1 MSEKL
6 LKDVVV
12 PGEEIGVI
20 EEFLPGEG
28 AYADSNSVR
37 STVLGTAIL
46 DLNERKVRVRPLI
59 KRGLL
64 AMERGDVVLGEV
76 IGMKKDVAVV
86 LIKKVENKDLVLNKP
101 LHGMLHISQ
110 VSDKFVEFLSDMV
123 KVTDI
128 LRAKIINS
136 KPPYQLS
143 IKERGLGVVMA
154 FCSNC
159 QIPMVI
165 KNRKLYCPKCRV
177 QELRKLSTKYST
189 NLKL

>member
-1 MSEKL
+1 MNGKV

-28 AYADSNSVR
+28 TYVDGGSVR
-37 STVLGTAIL
+37 SMILGTAIL
-46 DLNERKVRVRPLI
+46 KVNERKVEVHPLI
-59 KRGLL
+59 RRGPLVI
-64 AMERGDVVLGEV
+64 ERGDVVLGEV
-76 IGMKKDVAVV
+76 VGMKRDAAVV
-86 LIKKVENKDLVLNKP
+86 LIRKVEGKNLVLSKP

-123 KVTDI
+123 RVTDI
-128 LRAKIINS
+128 LRAKVINPR
-136 KPPYQLS
+136 PPYQLS
-143 IKERGLGVVMA
+143 IKERGLGVITA
-154 FCSNC
+154 FCTNC
-159 QIPMVI
+159 QAPMTI

-177 QELRKLSTKYST
+177 QEERKLSAKYST